1 MEDKQGEEATS
12 YVGVVHRTLHHNV
25 LKGSLLTQ
33 IPAEKQIPRSD
44 GKATHNY
51 QTMYKEHTITLFCG
65 GEGEE
70 VSPLSNHDHLL
81 LAGIRSPAARYQ
93 TFIAPNKLE
102 WGSQLKVGDR
112 VLVSM
117 PGPYAAESGATQ
129 KASAVIRY
137 VGPVEGLP
145 GLTFG
150 VEIVVKEVSTEH
162 RTT

>member
-1 MEDKQGEEATS
+1 MEDKDGEEATS
-12 YVGVVHRTLHHNV
+12 YVGVVHRTLYHKV
-25 LKGSLLTQ
+25 LKGSLLTP

-44 GKATHNY
+44 GRDVHNY

-65 GEGEE
+65 GEGED
-70 VSPLSNHDHLL
+70 VSPLSDYDHLL

-102 WGSQLKVGDR
+102 WGARLKVGEC
-112 VLVSM
+112 VFVSIT
-117 PGPYAAESGATQ
+117 GPYAAESGATQ
-129 KASAVIRY
+129 RASAVIRY

-150 VEIVVKEVSTEH
+150 VEILVK
-162 RTT
+162 